1 MAIDNVSPILGRRP
15 APPAESRQVAGGLQV
30 TAFLRRRQPLLLA
43 TAGYGILPRE
53 RTYLNLA
60 ELHAQH
66 GSAAAD
72 LARVEAFAR
81 TQGLR
86 VIVSDLGSRRVVLE
100 GGAAQLG
107 AAFGVEVVG
116 WNEGGR
122 NCRACRH
129 PVEMPAELH
138 GVVLG
143 VFGFDNRPVA
153 KSHLRRKP
161 VPKMPSFAG
170 YTGSQVAAFYNFPIG
185 VDGTGETIGIIELG
199 GGFKPADIAT
209 YFLEIGVPA
218 PSVTAVPVDGG
229 TNAPTT
235 PDSADGEVLLDI
247 EVAGAVAPGAKI
259 VVYFAAGATDQ
270 DFLNAISAAVH
281 DSVNNPSVISISW
294 GGPES
299 ASDASFQ
306 TQFDEI
312 LQSAA
317 ALGITVTVASGDSG
331 AADEPPT
338 GWDGNVHVDFPAS
351 SPHALGCGGTA
362 IRVSGTSVTAES
374 IWNEDVTSKTDTSF
388 GASGGGISEV
398 FPVPAFQAGVKL
410 PANASTGGTGR
421 GVPDVAGD
429 GDPDTGY
436 RVRVD
441 GQEFPVG
448 GTSAVAPLW
457 AGLVALLNQKL
468 GKRVGF
474 LNSLLYAH
482 PECLVPVT
490 VGNNQVGPNHVGY
503 VAGPGWNACAGL
515 GRPDGAKILAMLSG

>member
-1 MAIDNVSPILGRRP
+1 LPELHAKHGADAADMAQVERFALRFDLHVLSSDLGRR
-15 APPAESRQVAGGLQV
+15 RLV
-30 TAFLRRRQPLLLA
+30 LRG
-43 TAGYGILPRE
+43 TG
-53 RTYLNLA
+53 
-60 ELHAQH
+60 AQFN
-66 GSAAAD
+66 G
-72 LARVEAFAR
+72 
-81 TQGLR
+81 
-86 VIVSDLGSRRVVLE
+86 
-100 GGAAQLG
+100 
-107 AAFGVEVVG
+107 AFGVEIVE
-116 WNEGGR
+116 WTEGGR
-122 NCRACRH
+122 LCRSCREAVKI
-129 PVEMPAELH
+129 PTELQ
-138 GVVLG
+138 GVVQG
-143 VFGFDNRPVA
+143 IFGFDNRPVA

-161 VPKMPSFAG
+161 VPKTPTFAG
-170 YTGSQVAAFYNFPIG
+170 YTGNQVASFYNFPTG

-199 GGFKPADIAT
+199 GGFKAADIAT
-209 YFLEIGVPA
+209 YFQEIGVPA

-338 GWDGNVHVDFPAS
+338 SWDGKVHVDFPAS

-362 IRVSGTSVTAES
+362 IQVSGSAITAES
-374 IWNEDVTSKTDTSF
+374 IWNEDVTSRTDTSF

-398 FPVPAFQAGVKL
+398 FPVPSFQAGLKL
-410 PANASTGGTGR
+410 PPNASTGGTGR

-429 GDPDTGY
+429 GDPETGY

-457 AGLVALLNQKL
+457 AALVALLNQKL

-490 VGNNQVGPNHVGY
+490 VGGNQVGPNHIGY